1 MEKHMQ
7 QLQHDK
13 CFQEVHKRDD
23 NELSSEYT
31 LLQFSHKVFGAIP
44 EVIS

>member
-1 MEKHMQ
+1 MEKYIQ

-13 CFQEVHKRDD
+13 CFQEFHKRDNND
-23 NELSSEYT
+23 LSSEHT